1 VSEKSSLDQERLMI
15 AHFTEPLGLDYEFED
30 WPLHISILPWFHR
43 NKEIAVAELEL
54 AVVHMKSCRIA
65 LGAKAL
71 DSVEFFGVNE
81 DIPVRRVKDCTSLGV
96 MHGMLLSQFQL
107 DLEDKTFI
115 GGAYNPHLTIR
126 ENEDPG
132 EGFEI
137 DIKDISL
144 VEYGKPVKKVVQ
156 TFNLRNL

>member
-1 VSEKSSLDQERLMI
+1 MI
-15 AHFTEPLGLDYEFED
+15 AHFTEQVDPGYEFKD
-30 WPLHISILPWFHR
+30 WPLHISILPWFRR
-43 NKEIAVAELEL
+43 NKAIVVAELEL
-54 AVVHMKSCRIA
+54 TVEHMKSCRIA

-71 DSVEFFGVNE
+71 GDVELFGMDEN
-81 DIPVRRVKDCTSLGV
+81 IPVRRVRDCTSLGV

-137 DIKDISL
+137 DINDISL
-144 VEYGKPVKKVVQ
+144 VEYGKPVKKVVR
-156 TFNLRNL
+156 TFNLRDL